1 MTIFALSRST
11 PALPLNTPHPRLP
24 SPPSP
29 GQTRRSSTTL
39 SAASSG
45 PACTPSH
52 RLPRRRRRRQPAIS
66 ARPPINP
73 HPRTALRRSSSC
85 AIAPKIQPRRG
96 PSARPLSTHAK
107 QRPRCPQRLG
117 RRPRIACFLQQIRP
131 VAPCGSHPGGA
142 RHASCLSVRARGQAR
157 VCRCNMT

>member
-45 PACTPSH
+45 PASTLTH
-52 RLPRRRRRRQPAIS
+52 RRPPRRRRRRRPAIP
-66 ARPPINP
+66 ARPPNH
-73 HPRTALRRSSSC
+73 HPRTPLRRSSTGV
-85 AIAPKIQPRRG
+85 IAPKIQHRG
-96 PSARPLSTHAK
+96 PSARPSSTHAK
-107 QRPRCPQRLG
+107 QRSRRPRCLG
-117 RRPRIACFLQQIRP
+117 RRPRIACVLQIRQ
-131 VAPCGSHPGGA
+131 VAPCGSRPA
-142 RHASCLSVRARGQAR
+142 PRHASCLSVRVQGQAR
-157 VCRCNMT
+157 VCQCNMI